1 MPQNTPMTQ
10 KWVLWNIW
18 EMGDIISLTRK
29 VDKISN
35 RMDPNGNLVSR
46 LGSRTHI
53 FTYIYII
60 YTVHMYT
67 CVFATK
73 QILYVYVNPNRKIIT
88 YGHSPHLFE
97 LYNGWFKLG
106 LYLAM
111 SSRK

>member
-1 MPQNTPMTQ
+1 
-10 KWVLWNIW
+10 
-18 EMGDIISLTRK
+18 
-29 VDKISN
+29 
-35 RMDPNGNLVSR
+35 
-46 LGSRTHI
+46 
-53 FTYIYII
+53 
-60 YTVHMYT
+60 MYT